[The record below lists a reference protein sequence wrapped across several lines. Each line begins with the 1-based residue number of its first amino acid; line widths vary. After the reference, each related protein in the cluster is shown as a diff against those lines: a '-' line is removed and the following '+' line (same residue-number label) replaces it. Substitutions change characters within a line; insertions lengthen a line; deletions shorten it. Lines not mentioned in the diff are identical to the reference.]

1 MVVALI
7 PARFASSRLPG
18 KPLVELLGRPM
29 IQHVYERVTAAT
41 RVDRVVVATDDPSI
55 LETVHRFGGHAV
67 MTSTEH
73 PSGSDRIAEALELLS
88 ADTAGSVSAV
98 LNVQGDEP
106 MIDPDLLN
114 RLVEKLV
121 GGSAACVTAVS
132 RIESSRDLF
141 DTNVVKVVLRDGD
154 VPLYFSRS
162 PIPCMRDL
170 PPEEWSTATLYHR
183 HIGIYAYRP
192 DALRAFVAAPPSSL
206 ETAEQ
211 LEQLRLLELGLE
223 MRVVRTEYAGHSVD
237 TPEDV
242 MRVEE
247 LMRVSQ

>member
-1 MVVALI
+1 MVIAVI

-29 IQHVYERVTAAT
+29 IQHVYERVSRTT
-41 RVDRVVVATDDPSI
+41 RVDRVIVATDDPGI
-55 LETVHRFGGHAV
+55 LDAVHGFGGEGIL
-67 MTSTEH
+67 TSADH
-73 PSGSDRIAEALELLS
+73 PSGSDRIAEAVELIS
-88 ADTAGSVSAV
+88 GRSSGAPTAI

-106 MIDPDLLN
+106 MIAPELLDLLIE
-114 RLVEKLV
+114 RLT
-121 GGSAACVTAVS
+121 GTDAACVTAIS
-132 RIESSRDLF
+132 PIDSSRDLF
-141 DTNVVKVVLRDGD
+141 DTNIVKVVLRGDD

-170 PPEEWSTATLYHR
+170 PPEEWTASTAYYR

-192 DALRAFVAAPPSSL
+192 DALRAFVAAPPSPL
-206 ETAEQ
+206 EIAEQ
-211 LEQLRLLELGLE
+211 LEQLRLLELGLK
-223 MRVVRTEYAGHSVD
+223 MRVVATDYAGHSVD

-247 LMRVSQ
+247 MMRSSQ